1 MKIYIIGTGVDGA
14 KTLTREAA
22 EAIESADVL
31 IGARRMLEPFSAL
44 EKPVF
49 EEYRS
54 TEICRYLMENSYE
67 TAAVLMSG
75 DCGFF
80 SGARKLSESLA
91 DHETEMIC
99 GISSP
104 VYFFS
109 KLGKDWSDCF
119 FVSLHGK
126 SANAARAVSSHKKTF
141 FLLGGD
147 LTAGELCRRLCDYGM
162 GEVTVHIGA
171 DLGYSS
177 EKIISGRAEEFT
189 EADISQLSVLLA
201 ENPEYERALLSGIPD
216 EKFIRGNV
224 PMTKSEVRAVAVAG
238 LDIGETDVCWDIGGG
253 TGSVSVEMA
262 IRCGSGRVYSVEKNT
277 EAVSL
282 IAENRRRFRCDNIEI
297 VEGEASEAVRE
308 LPAPDC
314 VFIGGSGGKLKD
326 IVKAAAEKNS
336 NIRLTVTAV
345 SIETLAEA
353 TTVFDEIGF
362 EAEISQIAVTRT
374 RKIGNHTMMSAE
386 NPVFIIKRK
395 LK

>member
-1 MKIYIIGTGVDGA
+1 
-14 KTLTREAA
+14 
-22 EAIESADVL
+22 
-31 IGARRMLEPFSAL
+31 
-44 EKPVF
+44 
-49 EEYRS
+49 
-54 TEICRYLMENSYE
+54 
-67 TAAVLMSG
+67 G

-80 SGARKLSESLA
+80 SGARKISESLA

-104 VYFFS
+104 VYFLS

-238 LDIGETDVCWDIGGG
+238 LDIRKTDVCWDIGGG

-262 IRCGSGRVYSVEKNT
+262 IRCGRGRVYSVEKNT

-308 LPAPDC
+308 LPSPDC

-374 RKIGNHTMMSAE
+374 RKMGNHTMMSAE